1 MATITEIKRKVMF
14 QGKQLTDIKELEIE
28 QLKAHYSALYP
39 ELINAQISNLGID
52 QDGQM
57 LYEFQLKVGTN
68 G

>member
-1 MATITEIKRKVMF
+1 MATITEIRRKVMF